1 MGRDRIQVA
10 YHSGSVS
17 RWSVP
22 VLLGR
27 YERPTMQILLNHHSY
42 DSSLLNGRAVHYDRA
57 NMGSPFKIRMVDY
70 RHRSSN
76 KPSTSNKAMESKE
89 LIIAVVTI
97 LGSGAAF
104 KFYENVIKNKR
115 ESEREL
121 RKEAREENPE
131 TMFRDDLL
139 KRVNEM
145 SSSLEVAQS
154 EILRLTQKV
163 AELETENRYLQREID
178 ILKRA

>member
-1 MGRDRIQVA
+1 
-10 YHSGSVS
+10 
-17 RWSVP
+17 
-22 VLLGR
+22 
-27 YERPTMQILLNHHSY
+27 
-42 DSSLLNGRAVHYDRA
+42 
-57 NMGSPFKIRMVDY
+57 
-70 RHRSSN
+70 
-76 KPSTSNKAMESKE
+76 MESKE

-104 KFYENVIKNKR
+104 KFYENVIKTKR
-115 ESEREL
+115 DSEREL
-121 RKEAREENPE
+121 RKEQREENPE

-145 SSSLEVAQS
+145 SSSLEVAQG

>member
-1 MGRDRIQVA
+1 
-10 YHSGSVS
+10 
-17 RWSVP
+17 
-22 VLLGR
+22 
-27 YERPTMQILLNHHSY
+27 
-42 DSSLLNGRAVHYDRA
+42 
-57 NMGSPFKIRMVDY
+57 
-70 RHRSSN
+70 
-76 KPSTSNKAMESKE
+76 MEGKE

-104 KFYENVIKNKR
+104 KFYESIIKNRKD
-115 ESEREL
+115 EAREL
-121 RKEAREENPE
+121 RQEKREDNPE
-131 TMFRDDLL
+131 TMFREDLL

>member
-1 MGRDRIQVA
+1 
-10 YHSGSVS
+10 
-17 RWSVP
+17 
-22 VLLGR
+22 
-27 YERPTMQILLNHHSY
+27 
-42 DSSLLNGRAVHYDRA
+42 
-57 NMGSPFKIRMVDY
+57 
-70 RHRSSN
+70 
-76 KPSTSNKAMESKE
+76 MESKE

-115 ESEREL
+115 DSEREL
-121 RKEAREENPE
+121 RKEARKENPE

-163 AELETENRYLQREID
+163 AELETENKYLQREID

>member
-1 MGRDRIQVA
+1 
-10 YHSGSVS
+10 
-17 RWSVP
+17 
-22 VLLGR
+22 
-27 YERPTMQILLNHHSY
+27 
-42 DSSLLNGRAVHYDRA
+42 
-57 NMGSPFKIRMVDY
+57 
-70 RHRSSN
+70 
-76 KPSTSNKAMESKE
+76 MESKE

-121 RKEAREENPE
+121 RKERREESPE

-145 SSSLEVAQS
+145 SSSLETAQG

-178 ILKRA
+178 ILKRG